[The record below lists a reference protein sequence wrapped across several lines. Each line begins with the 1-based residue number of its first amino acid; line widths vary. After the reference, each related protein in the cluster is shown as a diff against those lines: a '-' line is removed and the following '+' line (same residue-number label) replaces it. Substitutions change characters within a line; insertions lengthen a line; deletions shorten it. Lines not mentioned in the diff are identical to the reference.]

1 MADRGT
7 YVDIIFRNGLKEFE
21 VLPPPDVW
29 DNIRPVLRKKQRS
42 LNILRFAAVAAI
54 PISISVFSF
63 WLTTEISKNFNGPS
77 ISLNQDVIPSGSYV
91 FKSHPVKT
99 HVIEIPVVN
108 PETASSPLDYGTA
121 GSEQPNLKV
130 PSSSLFSSLLNENKF
145 RKDNGPFIAR
155 GDISRNSSNTRNKY
169 LSLIPGNSLPEGTE
183 NAVNRWSVSALASP
197 TYFSSSSFGKT
208 GSSTDLAK
216 NEKPAVSY
224 AGGMAFSYKVNKRI
238 SVRSGIYY
246 SSVGQK
252 IAGISAYSGFRS
264 YYDAKGSSEFSIQ
277 TSSGTI
283 VSTNNDIFLRDNI
296 SGRVITRY
304 TSEAFDPAK
313 ADLTYLNN
321 SVIQNFNY
329 LEVPVFFKFKAID
342 SKIDLNLIGGLSYN
356 MLVGN
361 SAFTYVSGVKYSIG
375 KTDGLS
381 TVNFSSSFGV
391 GFEYNFSGKVSL
403 NLEPTLRYYLTPLGG
418 LVGSSAHPYSFGVF
432 SGLSYKF

>member
-7 YVDIIFRNGLKEFE
+7 YVDIFFRNGLKEFE
-21 VLPPPDVW
+21 VLPPPEVW
-29 DNIRPVLRKKQRS
+29 NNIQPVLRKKQRS
-42 LNILRFAAVAAI
+42 LNILRFAAIAAI

-63 WLTTEISKNFNGPS
+63 WLTTNISKNFNGPS
-77 ISLNQDVIPSGSYV
+77 ISLNQDVIPAGSYV
-91 FKSHPVKT
+91 FKNRLITAPK
-99 HVIEIPVVN
+99 IEIPVISN
-108 PETASSPLDYGTA
+108 ETAGPIIINEKNS
-121 GSEQPNLKV
+121 SEQINLKI
-130 PSSSLFSSLLNENKF
+130 PSSSLFSSFLKEGKP
-145 RKDNGPFIAR
+145 RKGNGTIVAR
-155 GDISRNSSNTRNKY
+155 SDLVENSSSAEKKY
-169 LSLIPGNSLPEGTE
+169 LSLIPENSLPANTG
-183 NAVNRWSVSALASP
+183 NVVNRWTISALASP
-197 TYFSSSSFGKT
+197 TYFSSTSFGKNDA
-208 GSSTDLAK
+208 STDLAK

-238 SVRSGIYY
+238 SIRSGVYY

-252 IAGISAYSGFRS
+252 ITGISTYSGFRS
-264 YYDAKGSSEFSIQ
+264 YYAAKGSSEFSLQ
-277 TSSGTI
+277 TSNGTI

-304 TSEAFDPAK
+304 SSDVFNPAK

-329 LEVPVFFKFKAID
+329 LEVPVVFKFKAID

-361 SAFTYVSGVKYSIG
+361 SASTYVSGVKYSIG
-375 KTDGLS
+375 KTEGLS
-381 TVNFSSSFGV
+381 PVNFSSSFGL

-403 NLEPTLRYYLTPLGG
+403 NIEPTLRYYLTPLGG
-418 LVGSSAHPYSFGVF
+418 LVGSTAHPYSFGVF

>member
-7 YVDIIFRNGLKEFE
+7 YVDIFFRNGLKEFE

-29 DNIRPVLRKKQRS
+29 DSIQPILRKKQRS
-42 LNILRFAAVAAI
+42 LNILRFAAIAAI

-63 WLTTEISKNFNGPS
+63 WLTTEISKNFNEPS
-77 ISLNQDVIPSGSYV
+77 ISLNQDAIPSGSYV

-99 HVIEIPVVN
+99 PVIEIPVIYA
-108 PETASSPLDYGTA
+108 ETTRPILVIETNN
-121 GSEQPNLKV
+121 SEQQNLKI
-130 PSSSLFSSLLNENKF
+130 PSSGLLSLVLKESKL
-145 RKDNGPFIAR
+145 RKDNGPVIAK
-155 GDISRNSSNTRNKY
+155 SKLAVNSNSAVNKY
-169 LSLIPGNSLPEGTE
+169 LGLIPGNSISANIG
-183 NAVNRWSVSALASP
+183 NVINRWTISALASP
-197 TYFSSSSFGKT
+197 TYFSSSSFGKADA
-208 GSSTDLAK
+208 STDLAK

-238 SVRSGIYY
+238 SVWSGIYY
-246 SSVGQK
+246 SSIGQK

-264 YYDAKGSSEFSIQ
+264 YYNAKGSSEFSIQ

-304 TSEAFDPAK
+304 TSDAFDPAK
-313 ADLTYLNN
+313 AGLTYLDN

-381 TVNFSSSFGV
+381 PVNFSSSFGL
-391 GFEYNFSGKVSL
+391 GFEYNFSGKISL
-403 NLEPTLRYYLTPLGG
+403 NLEPTFRYYLTPLGG
-418 LVGSSAHPYSFGVF
+418 LVGSSSHPYSFGVF